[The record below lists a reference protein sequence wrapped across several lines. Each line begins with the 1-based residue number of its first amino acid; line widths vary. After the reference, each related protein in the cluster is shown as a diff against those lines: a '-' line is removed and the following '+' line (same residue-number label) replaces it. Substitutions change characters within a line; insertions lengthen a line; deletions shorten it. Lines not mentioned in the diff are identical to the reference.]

1 MLKISP
7 LILVARN
14 EEEEKTVG
22 NSKQDQLK
30 IFFRIDKDLIHK
42 GHWAKLSSAA
52 KSVYPV
58 FGRHTNRRGET
69 YVSQETVAEKA
80 GTSRQRVGKGVRD
93 LAKKQPGHF
102 SYSIRH
108 KEIKKVAYS
117 YIIVAPPPRHPATIR
132 FYKEMIDEGH
142 WKEMSKAAHAV
153 YIAMRG
159 LAGKEEEQKAYWVK
173 VKGKGVETYR
183 VPYMKVKATKTKIA
197 KAAGISPRRINNVL
211 KELMHMLLVNP
222 MRYDQK
228 KQLPKG
234 KEWKVY
240 VVPVYS
246 PAVKSEDLFEAEEDL
261 IPIKYD
267 EEYGATDDLE
277 TGHSKFKKR
286 HFDSKK
292 RHSVTESSLTSSQT
306 NSQEPEKEEASNSF
320 HSLKASSYE
329 MGLQEEKS
337 IGDQESAPGE
347 PGALTSRSDAPVRS
361 PDAPVREKLANHIT
375 TDWNKRDC
383 QQCMYRDND
392 DGAEYCTMASSE
404 QENTIGEMEYCPKDE

>member
-1 MLKISP
+1 
-7 LILVARN
+7 
-14 EEEEKTVG
+14 
-22 NSKQDQLK
+22 
-30 IFFRIDKDLIHK
+30 
-42 GHWAKLSSAA
+42 
-52 KSVYPV
+52 
-58 FGRHTNRRGET
+58 
-69 YVSQETVAEKA
+69 
-80 GTSRQRVGKGVRD
+80 
-93 LAKKQPGHF
+93 
-102 SYSIRH
+102 
-108 KEIKKVAYS
+108 
-117 YIIVAPPPRHPATIR
+117 
-132 FYKEMIDEGH
+132 MIDEGH

>member
-1 MLKISP
+1 
-7 LILVARN
+7 
-14 EEEEKTVG
+14 
-22 NSKQDQLK
+22 
-30 IFFRIDKDLIHK
+30 
-42 GHWAKLSSAA
+42 
-52 KSVYPV
+52 
-58 FGRHTNRRGET
+58 
-69 YVSQETVAEKA
+69 
-80 GTSRQRVGKGVRD
+80 
-93 LAKKQPGHF
+93 
-102 SYSIRH
+102 
-108 KEIKKVAYS
+108 
-117 YIIVAPPPRHPATIR
+117 
-132 FYKEMIDEGH
+132 
-142 WKEMSKAAHAV
+142 
-153 YIAMRG
+153 MRG
-159 LAGKEEEQKAYWVK
+159 LAGKEEEQKANWVK
-173 VKGKGVETYR
+173 AVGEGVETYR

-197 KAAGISPRRINNVL
+197 KAAGISPRRINNVF

-222 MRYDQK
+222 MQYDQK

-277 TGHSKFKKR
+277 KGHSKFKKQ

-306 NSQEPEKEEASNSF
+306 SSQTNRQKPEKEEASNSF

-337 IGDQESAPGE
+337 IDDQESSPGK

-361 PDAPVREKLANHIT
+361 PDAPVREKIKNHIT

-383 QQCMYRDND
+383 KQCMYRDND
-392 DGAEYCTMASSE
+392 DDTEYCTMASCE